1 VTSLL
6 AIALTLCAG
15 PAPNWNGPATVDPLA
30 AVGSSRAGELPHPAV
45 VRVIAPLPD
54 GFSLGSGTLVG
65 SSRHYGL
72 VVTNWHV
79 VHDASGLITVVFP
92 DGFRSGAR
100 VLKTDRNWDLAALAI
115 WRPHVEPVP
124 ISPFPPRPGD
134 PLTIA
139 GYGAGWYRA
148 ATGRC
153 VEYVAPGANFPAEM
167 VELSAAARQGD
178 SGGPILNVRG
188 EVAGVLFG
196 TALGQTTGSYGG
208 RVRAFLGSVVDD
220 LERAD
225 PKGTMLAQSEPLRGV
240 PNISAAAGMP
250 LVQSAPPRTV
260 PTLPASRPS
269 LPVLTSIPSNPA
281 PPSVPEVTSQPLRPP
296 RQGAPHQ
303 TAAPIPAI
311 STSSPRVASRVSPDA
326 PRPRP
331 ADESVPPGPP
341 GPTGNPP
348 ILRSDVAGPTP
359 QASLDWTE
367 ILGTTMP
374 EQAKTILAG
383 VGLLFVIVFALRT
396 LIALQTPTTKG
407 VGRDRKSEP
416 PKARRIARP
425 RKREETNV

>member
-1 VTSLL
+1 MTSLL

-15 PAPNWNGPATVDPLA
+15 PAPNWTGPAAIDPLA
-30 AVGSSRAGELPHPAV
+30 ASGSSQPGETPHPAV

-65 SSRHYGL
+65 VSRHYGL

-100 VLKTDRNWDLAALAI
+100 VLKTDRNWDLAALVI
-115 WRPHVEPVP
+115 WRPHAEPVP
-124 ISPFPPRPGD
+124 ISPYPPRSGD

-153 VEYVAPGANFPAEM
+153 VEYVSPGANFPAEM

-178 SGGPILNVRG
+178 SGGPILNRRG

-196 TALGQTTGSYGG
+196 TAMGYTTGSYGG

-225 PKGTMLAQSEPLRGV
+225 PNSTMIAKQAEPLRV
-240 PNISAAAGMP
+240 PLAEP
-250 LVQSAPPRTV
+250 VPPR
-260 PTLPASRPS
+260 PR
-269 LPVLTSIPSNPA
+269 PVLASIPSNPA
-281 PPSVPEVTSQPLRPP
+281 PTVPAAPPKPLRPA
-296 RQGAPHQ
+296 RQAASQ
-303 TAAPIPAI
+303 VASAPIPAI
-311 STSSPRVASRVSPDA
+311 SATSPRVALADPVPRKASQVPLVEPVP
-326 PRPRP
+326 PRPP
-331 ADESVPPGPP
+331 VPFQGVPSVPTDG
-341 GPTGNPP
+341 
-348 ILRSDVAGPTP
+348 VAPELQLT
-359 QASLDWTE
+359 LNWTE
-367 ILGTTMP
+367 ILGTTTA

-383 VGLLFVIVFALRT
+383 IGLLFVVVFALRT
-396 LIALQTPTTKG
+396 LVALQSRPEGKRRRQRGQPLESRQPGCSRPPTEPRNRAK
-407 VGRDRKSEP
+407 VSKS
-416 PKARRIARP
+416 
-425 RKREETNV
+425 